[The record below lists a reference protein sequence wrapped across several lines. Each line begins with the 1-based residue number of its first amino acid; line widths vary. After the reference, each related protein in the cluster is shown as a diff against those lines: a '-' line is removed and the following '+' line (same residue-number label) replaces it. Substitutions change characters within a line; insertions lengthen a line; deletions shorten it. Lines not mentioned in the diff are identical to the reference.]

1 MTSTS
6 MPMLPHKQDQVLTFQ
21 AQFVELF
28 CECDPGERSGTF
40 DSADEAIAAHER
52 SFDAKNKG

>member
-1 MTSTS
+1 
-6 MPMLPHKQDQVLTFQ
+6 MLPHKQDQVLTFQ